1 MNDKFIVIN
10 EIKKFIIYVREIV
23 INYPRREFILK
34 DRIEKTSYEVLELV
48 YLTNMVD
55 ERLIK
60 QKEILS
66 KISMLDFYMEIS
78 YNNRFIS
85 LKKLNQGMKLL
96 DNIRK
101 LVYGWIKSNGS

>member
-48 YLTNMVD
+48 YLTNM
-55 ERLIK
+55 
-60 QKEILS
+60 
-66 KISMLDFYMEIS
+66 LDFYMEIS